1 MKFCIHVY
9 SVMNQPLCP
18 ECGNPTH
25 ETDFQQQVR
34 LHKKWIEDGKHL
46 EMQCPMGGTI
56 RGWWDI

>member
-1 MKFCIHVY
+1 
-9 SVMNQPLCP
+9 MNQPLCP
-18 ECGNPTH
+18 ECGKPTH